1 MGQTEISMIT
11 NRNLA
16 LTDAYNTVQL
26 KYFNTGCTVYGRR
39 LSNFEDAPLPK
50 MLVGAMKTDLL
61 FIFTNNYGYN
71 ALYNYSCKKIAE
83 IIEELDNAAL
93 EPHFQVLA

>member
-1 MGQTEISMIT
+1 
-11 NRNLA
+11 
-16 LTDAYNTVQL
+16 
-26 KYFNTGCTVYGRR
+26 
-39 LSNFEDAPLPK
+39 

-93 EPHFQVLA
+93 EPHFQVLAWVSLTWFLSSATKGTLIMFFLQTTQAKHSGWKEAFKYYIAL